1 MKQQKRAKWT
11 SSRLKGEKN
20 VAEHVETD
28 PRLNK
33 NEKKNGSVDEK
44 KVALAPSFSLAKEFA
59 NIPLINFRLSF

>member
-33 NEKKNGSVDEK
+33 KEK
-44 KVALAPSFSLAKEFA
+44 KVVRWMKKKWLSLQVSLQQKNLPTFH
-59 NIPLINFRLSF
+59 